1 MAKVAEGGA
10 QLSRELRLVLDALP
24 EAVTITDAAGR
35 LAFANAAALQWMGAT
50 TFEAALARDP
60 SALLERF
67 EITTEDGRP
76 LQPAELPGRRLLRGE
91 PAEPLLLRLTER
103 DSGQVRWTLLK
114 ASALPVEQGAPLT
127 LTVLEDVT
135 ETKEQELRERFLSQ
149 ASEALNASLD
159 LSETLQ
165 RVASLAVPDLADW
178 CLVELLE
185 RGRIR
190 QVAIA
195 HTDRA
200 QLARVRGLRRRH
212 APKLSDALGVG
223 AVLRTGRAEFYAS
236 IPDELLTAAAA
247 DEEQLRIVRELKLR
261 SAIIVPMRGRHRVE
275 GAITFVAAE
284 RAGAYDERDLAF
296 AEDFAARAASAVENA
311 RLHGETATIAET
323 LRRSLVP
330 AAPPDLPRWR
340 TAALYRPGADQI
352 GGDFFE
358 LMPTDGGFTIVL
370 GDVTGKGVG
379 AATLA
384 ARARHSASAAAAL
397 GLAPASILTL
407 LNRILLRA
415 AEISLVTAVVAQVVE
430 EDGGA
435 TLILSSAGHPLPLR
449 HRPGVAPQTL
459 GTPGVL
465 LGFDPDGRW
474 PQPQLKLEPGE
485 TIIFYTD
492 GVTEALG
499 NHGRFSETRLHSL
512 LAECPADPDAI
523 VLAIDSALQHFEQ
536 GGRRRDDVA
545 LLAVQLLS

>member
-1 MAKVAEGGA
+1 MLACAKRTAGGPRATLARGWRCAISSGTAMAKVAEGGA

-223 AVLRTGRAEFYAS
+223 AVLRTGRAEFSAS

-247 DEEQLRIVRELKLR
+247 TGSRARSRSSPPSAPAPTTSATLR
-261 SAIIVPMRGRHRVE
+261 SPRISP
-275 GAITFVAAE
+275 
-284 RAGAYDERDLAF
+284 RALQ
-296 AEDFAARAASAVENA
+296 A
-311 RLHGETATIAET
+311 RLRTHGSTARPRSSP
-323 LRRSLVP
+323 RRC
-330 AAPPDLPRWR
+330 
-340 TAALYRPGADQI
+340 
-352 GGDFFE
+352 
-358 LMPTDGGFTIVL
+358 
-370 GDVTGKGVG
+370 G
-379 AATLA
+379 AAWSPPPRPISRGGGRPRFTG
-384 ARARHSASAAAAL
+384 RARTRSAA
-397 GLAPASILTL
+397 T
-407 LNRILLRA
+407 
-415 AEISLVTAVVAQVVE
+415 
-430 EDGGA
+430 
-435 TLILSSAGHPLPLR
+435 SS
-449 HRPGVAPQTL
+449 
-459 GTPGVL
+459 
-465 LGFDPDGRW
+465 
-474 PQPQLKLEPGE
+474 
-485 TIIFYTD
+485 
-492 GVTEALG
+492 
-499 NHGRFSETRLHSL
+499 S
-512 LAECPADPDAI
+512 
-523 VLAIDSALQHFEQ
+523 
-536 GGRRRDDVA
+536 
-545 LLAVQLLS
+545 